1 MKAVMLTYS
10 TNARGGVAHA
20 LKLSEHLRRL
30 GVDVSLHSLSRDDDD
45 GPEGFYRDTDVPFVV
60 HGYHWDEDV
69 IVRLENMISAYV
81 NGIPA
86 GADIYHAQDCV
97 GGTALHRLKENGVVN
112 APTFRTVH
120 HIDDF
125 AEPRLFEFEEHA
137 VGRADHRFVVSDYW
151 RKALERDYG
160 LDSVVTRNGIDLSEF
175 SSVPERRAAAP
186 KILFVGGLEPRKGLE
201 FLVLSLPEIRRA
213 HPDAKLCVVAK
224 TGFRGVDNVEWFEQ
238 LADRARVQDAVEFHE
253 SVSQDELMQLYSDA
267 DVVAL
272 PSRNEGWGLSLME
285 AMACE
290 RPVVATRVGG
300 IPELVRDGEDGILV
314 EPGDLRGLGDA
325 IIGLLDDPDLRRRMG
340 SSGRKRVEGYTW
352 EETAR
357 VTLEEYE
364 RALNR
369 TGRTRP

>member
-1 MKAVMLTYS
+1 MKAAMLTYS
-10 TNARGGVAHA
+10 TKARGGVAHA
-20 LKLSEHLRRL
+20 LKLSEHLRIL
-30 GVDVSLHSLSRDDDD
+30 GVDVSLHTLSRDDDVA
-45 GPEGFYRDTDVPFVV
+45 PEGFYRDTDVPFVV
-60 HGYHWDEDV
+60 HGYPWDEDV
-69 IVRLENMISAYV
+69 MVRLENMINAYV

-125 AEPRLFEFEEHA
+125 AEPRLFEFEEQA
-137 VGRADHRFVVSDYW
+137 VGHAEHRFVVSDYW
-151 RKALERDYG
+151 RRALKRDYG

-175 SSVPERRAAAP
+175 SCVPERRAGAP
-186 KILFVGGLEPRKGLE
+186 TILFVGGFEPRKGLE
-201 FLVLSLPEIRRA
+201 FLVLSLPEIRRT
-213 HPDAKLCVVAK
+213 HPDARLCVVAK
-224 TGFRGVDNVEWFEQ
+224 AGFRGVDNVEWFEQ
-238 LADRARVQDAVEFHE
+238 LADRARVLDAVEFHE

-325 IIGLLDDPDLRRRMG
+325 IIGLLGDPDLRGRMG
-340 SSGRKRVEGYTW
+340 SSGRKRVEDYTW

-364 RALNR
+364 CALNR
-369 TGRTRP
+369 TD